1 MGFPFLLLILLAY
14 LSFSYAQEQCSK
26 EETLNKLREYITRYH
41 LWKDRFSEL
50 PQWKDES
57 EAIAFLRSKGDR
69 WTTITKL
76 EEDRTWYSESKLFGL
91 GIRWNDE
98 GVIVK
103 VFEGSPAEK
112 AGLRKGDIIYSINE
126 ETDKNKWNFT
136 IRSAPANTP
145 VKLEIIRNGFFE
157 SLEVQKGYFTI
168 NPVEEKRI
176 INLGDRKIGYV
187 HLVNFTNPTIRE
199 FKQAMEEFEREG
211 IDGLII
217 DLSNNSG
224 GLIGVAK
231 AIADMLLGGKGVMF
245 YLETSSRGLSVYE
258 FRSEKPF
265 KKPIFVIVNKNT
277 ASAAELLASLLKRY
291 AKAIIAGERTV
302 GKYVGSNMY
311 PLNDCGLVLRLI
323 TFAMKFP
330 DGTLAVGEKGME
342 PDCPAESGNL
352 QKALECFKSA
362 INLGALSASP

>member
-1 MGFPFLLLILLAY
+1 MGFPFLLIILLAY
-14 LSFSYAQEQCSK
+14 LSYAQEQCSK
-26 EETLNKLREYITRYH
+26 EETLNKLREYIIRYH

-76 EEDRTWYSESKLFGL
+76 EEDKTWYSEAKLFGL

-112 AGLRKGDIIYSINE
+112 AGLRKGDIIYSING
-126 ETDKNKWNFT
+126 ETDKNKWSFT
-136 IRSAPANTP
+136 IKNTPTNAP

-168 NPVEEKRI
+168 NPVEERRI

-231 AIADMLLGGKGVMF
+231 AIADMLLGGEGVMF
-245 YLETSSRGLSVYE
+245 YLETSSGGLSVYE
-258 FRSEKPF
+258 FKSEKPF

-291 AKAIIAGERTV
+291 AKAIIAGEKTV

-362 INLGALSASP
+362 INLGAPSASP

>member
-1 MGFPFLLLILLAY
+1 MGFPFLLLIILAY
-14 LSFSYAQEQCSK
+14 LSYAQEQCSK
-26 EETLNKLREYITRYH
+26 EETLNKLRDYIIRYH

-76 EEDRTWYSESKLFGL
+76 EEDRTWYSEAKLFGL

-103 VFEGSPAEK
+103 VFDDSPAEK
-112 AGLRKGDIIYSINE
+112 AGLRKGDIIYSINGK
-126 ETDKNKWNFT
+126 TDKNEWSFT

-199 FKQAMEEFEREG
+199 FKQTMEEFEREG
-211 IDGLII
+211 IDGLIV

-231 AIADMLLGGKGVMF
+231 AIADMLLGGEGVMF

-258 FRSEKPF
+258 FKSEKPF

-291 AKAIIAGERTV
+291 AKAIVAGEKTV

-342 PDCPAESGNL
+342 PDCPAEGGNL

>member
-1 MGFPFLLLILLAY
+1 MGIPFLLLILLAC
-14 LSFSYAQEQCSK
+14 LSYAQEQCSK
-26 EETLNKLREYITRYH
+26 EETLSKLREYIIRYH
-41 LWKDRFSEL
+41 LWKDRFSEV

-76 EEDRTWYSESKLFGL
+76 EEDKTWYSEAKLFGL
-91 GIRWNDE
+91 GVRWNDE

-112 AGLRKGDIIYSINE
+112 AGLRKGDIIYSING
-126 ETDKNKWNFT
+126 ETDKSKWSFT
-136 IRSAPANTP
+136 IKNTP
-145 VKLEIIRNGFFE
+145 ADTLVKLEIIRDGFFE
-157 SLEVQKGYFTI
+157 SFEVQKGYFTV

-176 INLGDRKIGYV
+176 INLEGRKIGYV

-199 FKQAMEEFEREG
+199 FKQVMEEFEREG

-231 AIADMLLGGKGVMF
+231 ALADMLLSGEGVMF
-245 YLETSSRGLSVYE
+245 YLETSSRGLSIYE
-258 FRSEKPF
+258 FKAEKPF

-291 AKAIIAGERTV
+291 AKAIIAGEKTV
-302 GKYVGSNMY
+302 GKYVGSNIY

-330 DGTLAVGEKGME
+330 DGTLVVGEKGME
-342 PDCPAESGNL
+342 PDCPAEGGNL

>member
-1 MGFPFLLLILLAY
+1 MGFPLLLLVLLAY
-14 LSFSYAQEQCSK
+14 FSYAQEQCSK
-26 EETLNKLREYITRYH
+26 EETLNKLREYIIQYH
-41 LWKDRFSEL
+41 LWKDSFSEL

-76 EEDRTWYSESKLFGL
+76 EEDRTWYSEAKLFGL
-91 GIRWNDE
+91 GIRWNNE

-112 AGLRKGDIIYSINE
+112 YGLRKGDIIYSING
-126 ETDKNKWNFT
+126 ETDKNKWSFT

-157 SLEVQKGYFTI
+157 SLEVPKGYFTI
-168 NPVEEKRI
+168 NPVEERRI

-187 HLVNFTNPTIRE
+187 HIVNFTNPTIRK

-231 AIADMLLGGKGVMF
+231 AVADMLLSGEGIMF
-245 YLETSSRGLSVYE
+245 YLETSSKGLSVYE
-258 FRSEKPF
+258 FKSEKPF

-342 PDCPAESGNL
+342 PDCPAENGNL
-352 QKALECFKSA
+352 EKALECFKSA
-362 INLGALSASP
+362 INLGAPSASP

>member
-1 MGFPFLLLILLAY
+1 MGIPFLLIILLAY
-14 LSFSYAQEQCSK
+14 LSYAQEQCSK
-26 EETLNKLREYITRYH
+26 EETLNKLREYIIRYH

-57 EAIAFLRSKGDR
+57 EAIAFLRAKGDR

-76 EEDRTWYSESKLFGL
+76 EEDRTWYSEAKLFGL

-112 AGLRKGDIIYSINE
+112 AGLKKGDIIYSING
-126 ETDKNKWNFT
+126 ETDKSKWNFT

-168 NPVEEKRI
+168 NPVEERRI

-231 AIADMLLGGKGVMF
+231 AIADMLLSGEGVMF
-245 YLETSSRGLSVYE
+245 YLETSSRGLSIYE
-258 FRSEKPF
+258 FKSEKPF

-291 AKAIIAGERTV
+291 AKAIVAGERTV

-311 PLNDCGLVLRLI
+311 SLNDCGLVLRLI